1 MFICVYS
8 SSNGRRYMKIIRNVR
23 QRTKIQQ
30 RYLQSLGAY
39 DKNKFRQY
47 RAIVADWKHLNRSQL
62 VLEELEDESGHLQ
75 GRGFFKA
82 FRKW

>member
-1 MFICVYS
+1 
-8 SSNGRRYMKIIRNVR
+8 MKIIRSVR
-23 QRTKIQQ
+23 QKTKIRQ
-30 RYLQSLGAY
+30 RYLQSLGTY
-39 DKNKFRQY
+39 EKNKLQQY

-62 VLEELEDESGHLQ
+62 VLAELEDKSGPPQ